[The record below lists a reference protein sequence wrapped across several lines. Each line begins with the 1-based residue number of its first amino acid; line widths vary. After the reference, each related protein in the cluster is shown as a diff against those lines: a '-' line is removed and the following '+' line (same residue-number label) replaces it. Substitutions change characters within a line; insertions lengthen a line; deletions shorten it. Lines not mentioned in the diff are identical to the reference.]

1 MNRLMKTK
9 WKQLGIL
16 VICSVLLFT
25 SACDRTGQK
34 ETEAE
39 QNSEAASQ
47 GSSGDQDRAQA
58 LADGRY
64 EIEVTLSG
72 GSGRATVGS
81 PCELTV
87 SGGQMTARIEWSSPN
102 YDYMLVDGEKYLPV
116 NTEGNSVFE
125 IPVAVLDEEI
135 PVAADTTA
143 MSKPHEVEYTLMFH
157 SAAEGEAV
165 QSESSPEEN
174 KTEGSDVLLGSP
186 QISSELTYIGSI
198 PLTYA
203 KEFRVDEYAGGY
215 RLLTTRN
222 EKRILLIPEER
233 EAPDDLPEDVQ
244 VLQQPV
250 TDIYIAASAVMDFFA
265 GLDDDLSCIRYSS
278 LTEESWGIEEAK
290 EAMEE
295 GRIKYAG
302 KYSAPDYE
310 QLLSGGCRLAV
321 ENTMIF
327 HSPEIK
333 EQLEALG
340 IPVMID
346 YSSYETHPLG
356 RVEWVKLYGALL
368 AREEEAEAIF
378 EEQEE
383 ILKRVTEEISAQ
395 AEPSTVAFFYINASG
410 GVNVRRSTDYVPEMI
425 ALAGGSYIPESTGKD
440 SDGRASVN
448 MQMEAFY
455 QQAKDADYLIYNSTI
470 EGEVH
475 SLQELCDKDEVL
487 KDFKAVKEG
496 RVFCTTGDLYQR
508 SLSAGVFIE
517 DVHKMLTGKKDLR
530 FMYPLS

>member
-16 VICSVLLFT
+16 ALCTVLLFT

-34 ETEAE
+34 ETE

-58 LADGRY
+58 LADGKY

-72 GSGRATVGS
+72 GSGRATVDS

-165 QSESSPEEN
+165 QSKSSLEEN

-186 QISSELTYIGSI
+186 QISSELTYTGSI

-222 EKRILLIPEER
+222 EKRILLIPEEGK
-233 EAPDDLPEDVQ
+233 APDDLPEDVQ

-250 TDIYIAASAVMDFFA
+250 TDIYIAASAVMD
-265 GLDDDLSCIRYSS
+265 LS
-278 LTEESWGIEEAK
+278 
-290 EAMEE
+290 
-295 GRIKYAG
+295 
-302 KYSAPDYE
+302 
-310 QLLSGGCRLAV
+310 
-321 ENTMIF
+321 
-327 HSPEIK
+327 
-333 EQLEALG
+333 
-340 IPVMID
+340 
-346 YSSYETHPLG
+346 
-356 RVEWVKLYGALL
+356 
-368 AREEEAEAIF
+368 
-378 EEQEE
+378 
-383 ILKRVTEEISAQ
+383 
-395 AEPSTVAFFYINASG
+395 
-410 GVNVRRSTDYVPEMI
+410 
-425 ALAGGSYIPESTGKD
+425 
-440 SDGRASVN
+440 
-448 MQMEAFY
+448 
-455 QQAKDADYLIYNSTI
+455 LIHI
-470 EGEVH
+470 
-475 SLQELCDKDEVL
+475 
-487 KDFKAVKEG
+487 
-496 RVFCTTGDLYQR
+496 
-508 SLSAGVFIE
+508 
-517 DVHKMLTGKKDLR
+517 
-530 FMYPLS
+530 